1 MRLVDVHANV
11 AGPVYSSGFGV
22 ADVGDVIDVSCS
34 DRVSDK
40 GDRIED

>member
-1 MRLVDVHANV
+1 MRMVDVHADV
-11 AGPVYSSGFGV
+11 AGPVYSSGLGI

-40 GDRIED
+40 GIRMGH